1 MFNLR
6 KNGFTLVEVLIAL
19 VILIIVIIGVYSVE
33 SGNIKFTTTN
43 KYKIQANGIGQE
55 GVNIVKSLNDQVK
68 LGGTNASTADCKDPS
83 NSDPAVCPAGL
94 YFLNSSQQLMKCKTV
109 SGTDATTVNTNNATT
124 DCAPPVI
131 PINGKDYTRIIEID

>member
-55 GVNIVKSLNDQVK
+55 GVNIVKSLNDQVRI
-68 LGGTNASTADCKDPS
+68 GNSNPTTADCTDPS
-83 NSDPAVCPAGL
+83 DSTTCPKGL
-94 YFLNSSQQLMKCKTV
+94 YYLDSSQQLMKCKTV
-109 SGTDATTVNTNNATT
+109 NNADATTVNANTPLT
-124 DCAPPVI
+124 DCAPPPVNL
-131 PINGKDYTRIIEID
+131 NGKDYTRIIEID